1 LIIENRKGV
10 SVSKYD
16 IFSKING
23 KRFKIK
29 TFEKHRHAK
38 KFIKKIAGVE
48 SGINGFL
55 MNKFGI
61 KPSFKM
67 TIYIEI
73 AKLRHRSQNKTK

>member
-1 LIIENRKGV
+1 MN
-10 SVSKYD
+10 KYNV
-16 IFSKING
+16 FSKING
-23 KRFKIK
+23 NRFKIK
-29 TFEKHRHAK
+29 TFEKRRHAK

-67 TIYIEI
+67 IVFIE
-73 AKLRHRSQNKTK
+73 NKN